1 MAGDEYESKEVVADV
16 VIDRHVAFGQG
27 GVLPDLEIAPD
38 HVVLLGQQRLPTQE
52 VDRPPPADGHEP
64 GARVLRDAG
73 LGPLL
78 ERRDE
83 RILGEILGEAHVADN
98 ASQPGDE
105 PG

>member
-1 MAGDEYESKEVVADV
+1 MAGDEHQPEEIVADV
-16 VIDRHVAFGQG
+16 VIDRHVTLGHG
-27 GVLPDLEIAPD
+27 EILLDLEIAPD
-38 HVVLLGQQRLPTQE
+38 HVVLLRQERLPTHE

-64 GARVLRDAG
+64 GARVVRDTLR
-73 LGPLL
+73 GPLL

-83 RILGEILGEAHVADN
+83 RVLGEILGEAHVADD